1 MSEDTSQGSILTAIG
16 TAPLRIGA
24 GITLLYIH
32 AWDQAIFAWQYIR
45 HQQPGDFIE
54 TVRSIGLPMPN
65 VLAVT
70 IALVTTLTA
79 VGWIFGFYTRFLSL
93 LFIPITLGALL
104 VANRANQGFA
114 AESAVLYFFI
124 ALTLLIN
131 GSGWLS
137 LDAIFRGRSRKKR
150 KK

>member
-1 MSEDTSQGSILTAIG
+1 MSADFSQGSALTAIG

-32 AWDQAIFAWQYIR
+32 AWNQAIFAWQYIG
-45 HQQPGDFIE
+45 HQQPWGSIE
-54 TVRSIGLPMPN
+54 ALRNIGLPMPN
-65 VLAVT
+65 VWAVT
-70 IALVTTLTA
+70 IALITTLTA

-104 VANRANQGFA
+104 IANRASQGFA

-124 ALTLLIN
+124 SLALLIN

-137 LDAIFRGRSRKKR
+137 LDAIFRSTSRKKR